1 MIHEMQSNEL
11 VYVREP
17 SSGRVFR
24 VLAIATQADA
34 NAYMAR
40 HSDTGVVFAT
50 DDVAYIAHLNDSGW
64 CLKGG

>member
-1 MIHEMQSNEL
+1 MIISYEMQPHEL

-17 SSGRVFR
+17 TSGRMFR

-40 HSDTGVVFAT
+40 HSYTGVVFAT
-50 DDVAYIAHLNDSGW
+50 DDVAYIAHLNDNGR
-64 CLKGG
+64 LLA

>member
-1 MIHEMQSNEL
+1 MIHEMQSNER
-11 VYVREP
+11 VYVRVP
-17 SSGRVFR
+17 TSGRVFR

-50 DDVAYIAHLNDSGW
+50 DDVAYIAHLNDSGRV
-64 CLKGG
+64 LA